1 MLELERLYLR
11 AAPAIHFTKN
21 FVYFMGLTRRLV
33 KTMKSTPTLATIALG
48 LPIKLQGGATAR
60 RAPLIKEIR

>member
-11 AAPAIHFTKN
+11 DTPSIYFTKK
-21 FVYFMGLTRRLV
+21 FVHFMGLTRRLV
-33 KTMKSTPTLATIALG
+33 KTMKSTPMLATIALG